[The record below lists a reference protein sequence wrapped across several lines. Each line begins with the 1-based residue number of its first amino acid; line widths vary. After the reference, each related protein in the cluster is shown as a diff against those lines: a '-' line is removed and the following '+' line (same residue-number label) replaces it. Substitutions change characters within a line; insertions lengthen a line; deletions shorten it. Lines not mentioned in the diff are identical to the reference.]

1 MPFLLIAI
9 VLLTRLQAPTEEPVG
24 RPEAGKAFLAGTALS
39 PCVACHGRDGEG
51 GYGPDLAGTRL
62 SFAQFRRAVRVPWGV
77 MPAYTVPQVSD
88 QQLADL
94 RAYFQGLPKAA
105 APKASAWQGTPQEL
119 NSRAVWR
126 VIVPAPLPVLP
137 GASLGQRMAMSGA
150 GCAQCHGPDMD
161 NPRRWAGGAGGDY
174 AWLTSIV
181 YNEGSRSVEAAKDMG
196 TYSRARLPEASL
208 REIWNYMNGELGLR
222 AFMSARAERG
232 AAAGTNA
239 TYSVRV
245 RNEGVSGKGLA
256 AEDVQVSLAL
266 APGVT
271 VLAQTGPGAPA
282 GSSTVT

>member
-1 MPFLLIAI
+1 
-9 VLLTRLQAPTEEPVG
+9 
-24 RPEAGKAFLAGTALS
+24 
-39 PCVACHGRDGEG
+39 
-51 GYGPDLAGTRL
+51 
-62 SFAQFRRAVRVPWGV
+62 
-77 MPAYTVPQVSD
+77 MPAYSAPQVSD

-94 RAYFQGLPKAA
+94 LAYFQGLPKAA
-105 APKASAWQGTPQEL
+105 APKVSAWQGTPQEL

-232 AAAGTNA
+232 TAAGTNA

-266 APGVT
+266 APGVK
-271 VLAQTGPGAPA
+271 VLAQTGPGTPA
-282 GSSTVT
+282 GAGTVTWRVPRVGAGEELTYTVTLAGPGAAAGIVEGSIVRWTTPAADARRATAGDSIAVTLPRPLS